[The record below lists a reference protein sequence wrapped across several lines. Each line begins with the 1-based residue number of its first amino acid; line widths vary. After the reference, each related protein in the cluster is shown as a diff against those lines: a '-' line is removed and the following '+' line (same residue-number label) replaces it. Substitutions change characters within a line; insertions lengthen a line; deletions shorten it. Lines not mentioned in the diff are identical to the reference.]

1 MVAVVNQWSWHFCTE
16 HHELK
21 VLWTIFRVAKLIGKY
36 VQSKDQDSTA
46 GYTLQERRLSK
57 IAFQLILA
65 LEPELDTIFKMIG
78 TLVQVKSHT
87 FSFRKALIQPQKL
100 ANWGQKRSKLGFFK
114 MAPQIQPKCFWHLQH
129 MINNR
134 QLEKGVIS
142 SLESRF

>member
-21 VLWTIFRVAKLIGKY
+21 VSVDNIQELIGKY
-36 VQSKDQDSTA
+36 FQSKDEDSTA

-87 FSFRKALIQPQKL
+87 FSFRKALIRPQK
-100 ANWGQKRSKLGFFK
+100 
-114 MAPQIQPKCFWHLQH
+114 MP
-129 MINNR
+129 
-134 QLEKGVIS
+134 
-142 SLESRF
+142 

>member
-21 VLWTIFRVAKLIGKY
+21 ALWTIFRVAKLIGKY

-78 TLVQVKSHT
+78 TLVQV
-87 FSFRKALIQPQKL
+87 
-100 ANWGQKRSKLGFFK
+100 
-114 MAPQIQPKCFWHLQH
+114 
-129 MINNR
+129 
-134 QLEKGVIS
+134 
-142 SLESRF
+142 